1 MQRYNFPYN
10 YKPKISLEDTYLYSS
25 YFYQYLINFFTKK
38 YDAHL
43 VVAPHA
49 TSFSKNIKSYS
60 KNVREICFD
69 NLNTNQIFLI
79 NQNVDTYLMSLSN
92 IFKDKALIC
101 LNQTINRDAKLTN
114 VDSIVNI
121 DLHLEIPSLISHQTT
136 KHFSNLILQIFADIV
151 QVMCQNE
158 LLKIY
163 QISSSKKTNKKY
175 VCVGA
180 QKIENDYPFFKL
192 ENAFDHFCSQ
202 SKKNVIVLDS
212 LKQLKSENFFKQ
224 PNFVSQNL
232 NASCSLYVFDNNS
245 QKAINLI
252 DITSRPSGQ
261 QAKDQLLKYNTV
273 EFDQKIYDPGLFSS
287 SRPQNTS
294 IVIHCSNVLF
304 YFLDKIHLAEVVK
317 SVWTDDFI
325 DFCEINKIKI
335 M

>member
-10 YKPKISLEDTYLYSS
+10 YKPKISLENTYLYSS
-25 YFYQYLINFFTKK
+25 YFYQHLIHFFTKK

-43 VVAPHA
+43 VVAPNVA
-49 TSFSKNIKSYS
+49 SFSKNIKSYS
-60 KNVREICFD
+60 KNAREICFD
-69 NLNTNQIFLI
+69 NLNTDQIFLI
-79 NQNVDTYLMSLSN
+79 NQNVDTYLLMLSN
-92 IFKDKALIC
+92 VFKNKALIC

-114 VDSIVNI
+114 VDSMVNV
-121 DLHLEIPSLISHQTT
+121 DLYLDIPSLISNQTT
-136 KHFSNLILQIFADIV
+136 KHFSNLILQILTDIT
-151 QVMCQNE
+151 QIMSQNE

-163 QISSSKKTNKKY
+163 RTSTFKKNSKKY
-175 VCVGA
+175 IYIDA

-192 ENAFDHFCSQ
+192 ERAFDHYCSQ
-202 SKKNVIVLDS
+202 NKKNVIVLDS

-232 NASCSLYVFDNNS
+232 NASCSLYVFDNNN

-261 QAKDQLLKYNTV
+261 QAKDQLLKYNAV
-273 EFDQKIYDPGLFSS
+273 EFDQKMYDQSIFST

-317 SVWTDDFI
+317 SVWTDNFI